1 MQQTK
6 DMGVEKGFIK
16 EKIVAVI
23 VEMAVQDWP
32 QQWKNFLELL
42 VQIAAMGVKLV
53 IRIISHLI
61 RRLGYA
67 ARINIDHLAISSRRD
82 SGVQ

>member
-53 IRIISHLI
+53 IRIIS
-61 RRLGYA
+61 
-67 ARINIDHLAISSRRD
+67 RI
-82 SGVQ
+82 